1 MSETTSS
8 NLPQIDPLPPCL
20 EGRVGYIALVG
31 RPNVGKST
39 FLNAVLDFRLAA
51 VSSKPQTTRRR
62 WLGVRTDADSQ
73 LIFLDCPGVHEVGT
87 ALDELMQEAV
97 TRAVQDADL
106 VLGMADPTRPP
117 AGEDRLVAE
126 VIASSG
132 KPACLALNKTDAAS
146 PEQVEAAAAFFAEHL
161 PGIPQFRICALQPAS
176 LTPLIQVVKERLPV
190 GPFFY
195 PPDQST
201 DAMEREVGAELI
213 RETVLQ
219 LLRDEVPH
227 ATAVVIEEWREHG
240 ERRRISAVLHV
251 ERESQ
256 KGILIGKSGRMLAR
270 IRTQSEQKLAELT
283 GGPVRLRLWV
293 KVAPNWRRDRR
304 RVREFEKFANRPGN

>member
-1 MSETTSS
+1 MSAASC
-8 NLPQIDPLPPCL
+8 NPPQIEPPGACP

-39 FLNAVLDFRLAA
+39 FLNAILDFRLAA

-73 LIFLDCPGVHEVGT
+73 LIFLDCPGVHKVGT
-87 ALDELMQEAV
+87 ALDELMQEAI

-117 AGEDRLVAE
+117 AEEDHLVAE

-132 KPACLALNKTDAAS
+132 KPACLALNKTDAATS
-146 PEQVEAAAAFFAEHL
+146 EQVDAAAAFFAERL
-161 PGIPQFRICALQPAS
+161 PGIPQYRVCALCPS
-176 LTPLIQVVKERLPV
+176 TLEPLIQALKERLPV

-195 PPDQST
+195 PPDQTT

-213 RETVLQ
+213 RETILE

-240 ERRRISAVLHV
+240 DRRRISAVLHV

-256 KGILIGKSGRMLAR
+256 KGILIGKKGSMLAR

-283 GGPVRLRLWV
+283 GRPVRLRLWV

-304 RVREFEKFANRPGN
+304 RVREFEKFANRPGS